1 MRYLRI
7 QGPAA
12 MLLMA
17 CALTGCQSSTNRAVA
32 ADAPRALPPA
42 RTKAPRAEPKV
53 PADSGGSLS
62 SEGGATSVAKSPTS
76 TPKFTPAE
84 PQGASPRA
92 AAASGPPPVSP
103 PVASRVSPS
112 GSLEQA
118 AGGSTAK
125 AGLDASVAWPRTVDG
140 SSDLAVARVGGQ
152 DVALTDLVSKW
163 IMRDPNGVRA
173 ILDDLIISRIVV
185 LESATLGVEL
195 PSGTV
200 EKEVGSRLRALESS
214 AQKAGAPSLEVY
226 IQKRLGLNQ
235 QTFLRELEREAA
247 VDLLAP
253 RCIRAWL
260 MASDRREIR
269 AITVKDQAGCDQVQ
283 ARLARGDAFA
293 DVAKDLS
300 TDRSAE
306 EGGRMPPVVRGD
318 QALARTAFAAQVGSV
333 SGPIQDEKGFVFLLV
348 EAAPEGQSGTW
359 DTTGK
364 AVEASLAARSIEDPE
379 FWQWKDAMFQRYD
392 IDLTPFL
399 ELARR

>member
-1 MRYLRI
+1 MRHPNSR
-7 QGPAA
+7 GPAA
-12 MLLMA
+12 LILMA
-17 CALTGCQSSTNRAVA
+17 CALAGCQSPSNRAVV
-32 ADAPRALPPA
+32 ADAPRTLSPG
-42 RTKAPRAEPKV
+42 APSASAAEPRG
-53 PADSGGSLS
+53 PMGQAT
-62 SEGGATSVAKSPTS
+62 TSVSKAQP
-76 TPKFTPAE
+76 
-84 PQGASPRA
+84 G
-92 AAASGPPPVSP
+92 ASGP
-103 PVASRVSPS
+103 ASTPRGPS
-112 GSLEQA
+112 GTPAAMAKAQRTDGSSDASPEGRPTGP
-118 AGGSTAK
+118 AGGAAVET
-125 AGLDASVAWPRTVDG
+125 GPDASVAWPRTVDG

-185 LESATLGVEL
+185 LESATFGIEL

-214 AQKAGAPSLEVY
+214 AQKAGAPTLEVY

-260 MASDRREIR
+260 MGSDRREIR
-269 AITVKDQAGCDQVQ
+269 AITVKDQAGCDLVE
-283 ARLARGDAFA
+283 ARLARGEAFE
-293 DVAKDLS
+293 DVAKELS
-300 TDRSAE
+300 TDRSAKD
-306 EGGRMPPVVRGD
+306 GGRMPPVVRGD
-318 QALARTAFAAQVGSV
+318 QPLSRTAFAAQVGSV

-348 EAAPEGQSGTW
+348 ESAPAGQTGPW
-359 DTTGK
+359 DVIGK
-364 AVEASLAARSIEDPE
+364 AVEGSLSAQGIEDPE